1 MQIALQAAEGLRS
14 NPDREKRAERPAR
27 SWDYEAIP
35 TTTQLGL
42 RSNPDLTKNIIF
54 SILYMRQLKITKS
67 ITNRESASLDK
78 YLQEIGREELI
89 TVEEEVELAGRIRNG
104 DRVAL
109 EKLTRSNLRF
119 VVSVAKQYQNQGL
132 SLSDLINEG
141 NLGLIK
147 AAEKFDETRGFK
159 FISYAVWWIRQSILQ
174 ALAEQSRIVR
184 LPLNQVGSLNKI
196 NKAYQRFEQEYERK
210 PSAEELAEELDMP
223 VDKIAETLKMS
234 GRHVSVDAPFVEGE
248 DNSLIDVMV
257 NEDSPNADRG
267 LINESL
273 STEINRALQ
282 TLTPREAD
290 ILRKFFGIGT
300 PEKTLEEIGDEL
312 HLTRERVRQIKEKA
326 IRKLNTGQ
334 RSHILMTYLG

>member
-1 MQIALQAAEGLRS
+1 
-14 NPDREKRAERPAR
+14 
-27 SWDYEAIP
+27 
-35 TTTQLGL
+35 
-42 RSNPDLTKNIIF
+42 
-54 SILYMRQLKITKS
+54 MRQLKITKS

-78 YLQEIGREELI
+78 YLQEIGREDLV

-104 DRVAL
+104 DRAAL
-109 EKLTRSNLRF
+109 ERLTKANLRF

-132 SLSDLINEG
+132 SLPDLINEG

-174 ALAEQSRIVR
+174 ALAEQARIVR

-196 NKAYQRFEQEYERK
+196 NKAYQRFEQEHERK
-210 PSAEELAEELDMP
+210 PSAEELAEELDIP
-223 VDKIAETLKMS
+223 VEKIADTLKMS

-273 STEINRALQ
+273 RREIDRALIG
-282 TLTPREAD
+282 LTPREAD
-290 ILRKFFGIGT
+290 ILRKFFGIGV
-300 PEKTLEEIGDEL
+300 PEKTLEEIGIDL
-312 HLTRERVRQIKEKA
+312 DLTRERVRQIKEKA
-326 IRKLNTGQ
+326 IHKLQ
-334 RSHILMTYLG
+334 ESSRSRVLKTYLG